1 MMERE
6 QYLKMKRAER
16 VMNLTGKWVIV
27 ADSTKRPGTVMYL
40 QDQTLSTK
48 GFWTGFLANAKG
60 YESEEEANLMLAKP
74 KYNNPRL
81 MRIS

>member
-1 MMERE
+1 MMNREDYLKQKRMERI
-6 QYLKMKRAER
+6 
-16 VMNLTGKWVIV
+16 MNLQGKIVIV
-27 ADSTKRPGTVMYL
+27 ADSPKNKGQLVYL

-48 GFWTGFLANAKG
+48 GFWTAFLANAKG
-60 YESEEEANLMLAKP
+60 YDTEDEANLMLAKL